1 MLCGVCV
8 AISVSDIVPF
18 STARTHLSDLVLEV
32 QNGAEKIITKNG
44 EPAVAVIDARRLD
57 HYHRL
62 ERAHIHLL
70 LLDEVERGL
79 ADVEAGHTIDAIKGI
94 SALKLKRKTGVAR
107 TSE

>member
-1 MLCGVCV
+1 MSF
-8 AISVSDIVPF
+8 SVRDIVPF

-62 ERAHIHLL
+62 ERARIHLL
-70 LLDEVERGL
+70 LLDEVDHGL
-79 ADVEAGHTIDAIKGI
+79 ADVQAGRTVDALEGLA
-94 SALKLKRKTGVAR
+94 ALKLKRKTAGR
-107 TSE
+107 TAG